1 MNLARSQFEATIG
14 NMMSALDR
22 FVDTGKLRF
31 KDLVGSIIKDLIKL
45 ELKASA
51 TSFLK
56 TLGAGRGNFLSS
68 LGSMFGGFFADGG
81 SPPVGRASI
90 VGEKGPELFVPK
102 TAGTIIPNRDLGG
115 SSTVTTTTINIS
127 AVDAQSVARLFAD
140 NRHLLLGVTR
150 QAEREMPYR
159 MR

>member
-1 MNLARSQFEATIG
+1 
-14 NMMSALDR
+14 
-22 FVDTGKLRF
+22 
-31 KDLVGSIIKDLIKL
+31 
-45 ELKASA
+45 
-51 TSFLK
+51 
-56 TLGAGRGNFLSS
+56 
-68 LGSMFGGFFADGG
+68 MFGGFFADGG